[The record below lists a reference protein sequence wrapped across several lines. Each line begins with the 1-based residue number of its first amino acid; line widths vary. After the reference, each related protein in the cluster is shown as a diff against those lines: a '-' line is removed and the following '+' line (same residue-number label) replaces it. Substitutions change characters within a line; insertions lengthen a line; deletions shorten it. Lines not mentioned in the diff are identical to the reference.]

1 MKDLSLKKA
10 SELAKLAEAKY
21 EEYCKTH
28 KPGISGGQ
36 ELYDLIM
43 EPESEEAKRYR
54 IAVQA
59 LSLDEARDAV
69 ALMYVGRGDYLDDA
83 SSVESAR
90 QAFLSHHQASSK
102 DTFDQLTTTL
112 LGKGLRMHRYLKD
125 GAERVRQ
132 AFF

>member
-1 MKDLSLKKA
+1 MKDLSLKKT
-10 SELAKLAEAKY
+10 SELTKLAEAKY
-21 EEYCKTH
+21 EAYCKTH

-36 ELYDLIM
+36 ELYELIM
-43 EPESEEAKRYR
+43 EPESEQAKQYR

-69 ALMYVGRGDYLDDA
+69 ALMYVGRGDYLDDDR
-83 SSVESAR
+83 SIESAR
-90 QAFLSHHQASSK
+90 QAFLSHHEASSK
-102 DTFDQLTTTL
+102 DSLDQLTTTL